1 MSKVHD
7 LLRLCK
13 EVDRGKYV
21 RSEFFIS
28 EKLEEYKSGFYKGF
42 YRVNEMAP
50 YAVDGNWPIEREDKR
65 VIGPVRKYVLETDFK
80 KLPVQFFTDKLK
92 NFIRKNNEDI
102 FIAYS
107 TDNKYSM
114 LVGLY
119 STKTE
124 DPERDFERYS
134 LLSTNRYEAME
145 NPELVKKFPNLY
157 QSSEIRTGLEYRDNG
172 MAESIYLS
180 MLYSGFQ
187 LISDYTQYVGAR
199 GLWRKL
205 SQNSKLNMYV
215 YDEREDKILAE
226 GHKIT
231 NIEYDKL
238 DKEWTKDWFSKER
251 QYLFI
256 VEISKD

>member
-13 EVDRGKYV
+13 EVDRGKHM
-21 RSEFFIS
+21 RNEFFIS
-28 EKLEEYKSGFYKGF
+28 EKLEEYKSGFYK
-42 YRVNEMAP
+42 VNEMAP
-50 YAVDGNWPIEREDKR
+50 YAVDGDWPIEREDKG
-65 VIGPVRKYVLETDFK
+65 VLGQTRKYMMKDTFK

-92 NFIRKNNEDI
+92 DFIKRTGEEI

-114 LVGLY
+114 IVGVY
-119 STKTE
+119 STKSK
-124 DPERDFERYS
+124 DPEKDYERYS
-134 LLSTNRYEAME
+134 LLTTNRYEAIE

-157 QSSEIRTGLEYRDNG
+157 QSAEISTRLTHRNNG

-180 MLYSGFQ
+180 MLHSGFQ
-187 LISDYTQYVGAR
+187 LISDYTQYDGAR

-205 SQNSKLNMYV
+205 SQNSELNMYV

-231 NIEYDKL
+231 NIEYDNL

>member
-1 MSKVHD
+1 MSTVHD

-28 EKLEEYKSGFYKGF
+28 EKLEEYKSGFYK
-42 YRVNEMAP
+42 VNEMAP
-50 YAVDGNWPIEREDKR
+50 YAIDGDWPIEREDR
-65 VIGPVRKYVLETDFK
+65 GVLGSVRKYQMKSTFK

-92 NFIRKNNEDI
+92 DFIRRTGEEI

-114 LVGLY
+114 IVGVY
-119 STKTE
+119 STKSE
-124 DPERDFERYS
+124 DPEKDYERYS
-134 LLSTNRYEAME
+134 LLTTNRYEAME

-157 QSSEIRTGLEYRDNG
+157 QSAEIRTRLTHRSNG

-180 MLYSGFQ
+180 MLHSGFQ
-187 LISDYTQYVGAR
+187 LISDYTQYDGAR